1 MQLYISAPT
10 ENLNKP
16 SEELKAFAKT
26 GLLKPGQSETIH
38 FTLSPSDLAS
48 FDTKRTSWVADAGK
62 YTVKIGASSADFK
75 LTADFNLANEIIVE
89 KDHDVL
95 APLVDISELNGK

>member
-1 MQLYISAPT
+1 MQLTASLVITNTGKVRGKEIVQLYISAPT

-16 SEELKAFAKT
+16 SVELKAFAKT

-48 FDTKRTSWVADAGK
+48 FDTNRSSWVADAGK
-62 YTVKIGASSADFK
+62 YTVKIGASSARY
-75 LTADFNLANEIIVE
+75 
-89 KDHDVL
+89 
-95 APLVDISELNGK
+95 